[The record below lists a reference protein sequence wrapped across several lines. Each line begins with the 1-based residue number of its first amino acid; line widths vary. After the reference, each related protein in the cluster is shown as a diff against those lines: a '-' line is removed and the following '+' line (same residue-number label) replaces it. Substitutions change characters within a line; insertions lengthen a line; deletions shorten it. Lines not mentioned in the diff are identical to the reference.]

1 MKVININLSRVKESE
16 HYIYIVDKAT
26 ITLQC
31 GCGKKKEV
39 MCCGG
44 VLFKEALED

>member
-1 MKVININLSRVKESE
+1 MLNINLSRTKESE
-16 HYIYIVDKAT
+16 HYIYIIDKAS

-31 GCGKKKEV
+31 KCGKNKEV

-44 VLFKEALED
+44 VLFKQAIQD